1 MKLQDVRETY
11 YEFSGKTSDI
21 VRQLGFAGI
30 AIIWVFKNEA
40 TSQSGLLPRE
50 FLWPGVFVVA
60 ALGFD
65 LMQYVSASL
74 VWSTYAR
81 RLEKAGVSEDKDLE
95 APSWTNWPA
104 LFFFWGKVLLIIV
117 AYILLGRVLLVRLF

>member
-1 MKLQDVRETY
+1 MKLEDVRKTY
-11 YEFSGKTSDI
+11 YELSGKTSDI

-40 TSQSGLLPRE
+40 TSESGLLPRE

-65 LMQYVSASL
+65 LMQYVSGSL
-74 VWSTYAR
+74 MWSTFAR
-81 RLEKAGVSEDKDLE
+81 NLEKQNVGENADVD

-117 AYILLGRVLLVRLF
+117 AYVLLGRVLLVRLF